1 VRSKADMSQRNLPH
15 GNSKKSEKNE
25 QKLESKNGQDQKYL

>member
-1 VRSKADMSQRNLPH
+1 MSLRNLPH
-15 GNSKKSEKNE
+15 GNSEKVGKNE